1 MPPSEKFRKV
11 EPSPDKGLLMTIL
24 GKRPE
29 MPSSRKPECY
39 NYAAMSK
46 YTISRNDDE
55 PIGMHTTD
63 LDAQDVL
70 DFLESVDAYL
80 YSVGEYDEEEEQ
92 VERLN
97 GDEWL
102 NKYTTHARVLK

>member
-1 MPPSEKFRKV
+1 
-11 EPSPDKGLLMTIL
+11 MTIL
-24 GKRPE
+24 GKHPGI
-29 MPSSRKPECY
+29 PSIRNPECY
-39 NYAAMSK
+39 NDAAMSK

-63 LDAQDVL
+63 IDEQAVL

-80 YSVGEYDEEEEQ
+80 YSVGEYDEDEEQ

-102 NKYTTHARVLK
+102 NKYTTLTRVLK

>member
-1 MPPSEKFRKV
+1 
-11 EPSPDKGLLMTIL
+11 
-24 GKRPE
+24 
-29 MPSSRKPECY
+29 
-39 NYAAMSK
+39 MSK

-63 LDAQDVL
+63 LDAEAVM

-80 YSVGEYDEEEEQ
+80 YSVGEYDEEDEQ

-97 GDEWL
+97 GQEWL
-102 NKYTTHARVLK
+102 DQKTEMRRALK